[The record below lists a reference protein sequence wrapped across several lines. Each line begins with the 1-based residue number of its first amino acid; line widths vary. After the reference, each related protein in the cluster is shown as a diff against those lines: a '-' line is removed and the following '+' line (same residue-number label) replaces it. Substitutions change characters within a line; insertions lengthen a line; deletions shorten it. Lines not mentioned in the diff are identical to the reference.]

1 MMHYRLEFSLQESNG
16 SDEFKTTKLPNG
28 QQRVII
34 RNWQLLLIE
43 NNISS
48 EKELI
53 A

>member
-1 MMHYRLEFSLQESNG
+1 MVQISL
-16 SDEFKTTKLPNG
+16 DEFKTTKLPNR
-28 QQRVII
+28 QQKVII